1 MSGRLVELGQLRE
14 RLRMEV
20 VLRKRESVSK
30 RAALLVPIISFVV
43 SLLFGA
49 ILLAFSG
56 ANPLATYAAMA
67 VGALG
72 SDYGLSEVLV
82 KTIPLILTGLGV
94 ALAFRMRFW
103 NIGAEGQLTVGAIAA
118 AGVALFWSQGLPNWT
133 ILPLALLAGCV
144 AGGIWAGV
152 PAVLKALLNV
162 DETLTTLML
171 NYVAIL
177 YSEHLYYISWRAPG
191 YNSGTERIPDFAWLT
206 RVVGRAHTGLF
217 FGLILAVVLWA
228 VFRYTR
234 WGFELKIIGANPT
247 AARYLGISIAR
258 NIVVTLLIS
267 GAISGLAGAVE
278 VLGLSHR
285 LQQGISVGYGYTA
298 IIIAWMAQ
306 LNPLGVILVAFL
318 MAALLVGGD
327 QIQMK
332 MRLPASVG
340 VVLQGMLL
348 LPMLAGSLFREYKL
362 EVRRGRASAGE
373 GAEGVE
379 SSEPGLSGEPSQ
391 ISSSQGERV

>member
-1 MSGRLVELGQLRE
+1 MNLI
-14 RLRMEV
+14 
-20 VLRKRESVSK
+20 LRKRETVSR
-30 RAALLVPIISFVV
+30 RAAILVPLISFAV

-49 ILLAFSG
+49 ILLAVSG
-56 ANPLATYAAMA
+56 ANPLVTYAAM
-67 VGALG
+67 VQGAFG
-72 SDYGLSEVLV
+72 SGYGISEVLV
-82 KTIPLILTGLGV
+82 KTIPLIFTGLSV

-103 NIGAEGQLTVGAIAA
+103 NIGAEGQLTMGAVAA
-118 AGVALFWSQGLPNWT
+118 AGVALFWTQGLPNWT
-133 ILPLALLAGCV
+133 IMPLAILAGCI
-144 AGGIWAGV
+144 AGAIWAGI
-152 PAVLKALLNV
+152 PAILKASLNV

-177 YSEHLYYISWRAPG
+177 YSEHLYYVAWRAEG
-191 YNSGTERIPDFAWLT
+191 YNSGTEQIPEFTWLARI
-206 RVVGRAHTGLF
+206 VGRAHTGLLI
-217 FGLILAVVLWA
+217 GLVLAVVLYLI
-228 VFRYTR
+228 FRFTR

-267 GAISGLAGAVE
+267 GAISGLAGVVE

-298 IIIAWMAQ
+298 IIVAWMAG
-306 LNPLGVILVAFL
+306 LNPLGIVLVAFL

-340 VVLQGMLL
+340 LVLQGMLL
-348 LPMLAGSLFREYKL
+348 IPMLAGSLFKEYAL
-362 EVRRGRASAGE
+362 EIRRTGEETDADIAGPPPVQE
-373 GAEGVE
+373 EVA
-379 SSEPGLSGEPSQ
+379 
-391 ISSSQGERV
+391 